1 MKFVK
6 RISLFFIYPA
16 AMFGFGFV
24 SNMAI
29 QEFFYPGQFE
39 KREILRREVQ
49 PQRYQ
54 KSGGAY
60 NVYALGSVQPQPQPQ
75 PSGTPDSVQEAGYL
89 EEPIITAD
97 TRYVVVSYDA
107 LSGETVE
114 EEEITPDK
122 YIGLTRQKLEAE
134 LKEYGESP
142 SLTDQEKG
150 FTYIE
155 LLSFSPAR
163 VVVRKS
169 YERMDEGFFLINE
182 NHYVVVY
189 DKTLTHIYMNTG
201 IRMESLPQTLQ
212 DEIMVMKYI
221 ETENELFDFLES
233 YSS

>member
-39 KREILRREVQ
+39 KREILRRE
-49 PQRYQ
+49 
-54 KSGGAY
+54 
-60 NVYALGSVQPQPQPQ
+60 VQPQPQPQ

-122 YIGLTRQKLEAE
+122 YIGLTMQKLEAE

>member
-39 KREILRREVQ
+39 KREILRRE
-49 PQRYQ
+49 
-54 KSGGAY
+54 
-60 NVYALGSVQPQPQPQ
+60 VQPQPQPQ

-221 ETENELFDFLES
+221 ETENELFYFLES

>member
-49 PQRYQ
+49 PQ
-54 KSGGAY
+54 S
-60 NVYALGSVQPQPQPQ
+60 QPQ
-75 PSGTPDSVQEAGYL
+75 PSGMPDSVQEAGYL

>member
-39 KREILRREVQ
+39 KREILRREV
-49 PQRYQ
+49 
-54 KSGGAY
+54 
-60 NVYALGSVQPQPQPQ
+60 QPQPQ